1 MRRLDRT
8 LLAEGIPALVF
19 GALLYGVLAVMS
31 ATLPRLQWLAGAT
44 VPELLVWL
52 AAQLP
57 TALAQ
62 TLPIALV
69 LAVLLTY
76 GRMAGDRELLAWR
89 AGGVSLPRMV
99 RPMLILAAILT
110 LGTLAI
116 HQWVTPRTHA
126 WVAGEYWRMTAGGSG
141 LFRLAGRAL
150 PVGAFTLHFDGTDRA
165 TGALERVRIE
175 RWEDE
180 QLTLLRANRATFDG
194 GDLVLTDHR
203 TQVLDL
209 GALDGS
215 FPDAEARLRAL
226 VRLDNRAEGDASPL
240 RLEMGAS
247 ADDLVARFSQ
257 GGFEDPRSLS
267 ELAGD
272 WRTDGAPATERRTA
286 GVTFMRRLAEPFANL
301 VLLLVAVPLSLGWA
315 RGRGVAFGL
324 SLVVTLVWYLLL
336 TIGQFAAQAGTVPV
350 WLGPWSANLLLGAVG
365 VGLML
370 QLRTR

>member
-1 MRRLDRT
+1 MRRLDRA

-31 ATLPRLQWLAGAT
+31 ATLPRLQWLVGAS
-44 VPELLVWL
+44 VPELLAWL

-62 TLPIALV
+62 TMPIALV
-69 LAVLLTY
+69 LAVLLTF

-89 AGGVSLPRMV
+89 AGGVSLPRIV
-99 RPMLILAAILT
+99 RPMLILGAVLT

-141 LFRLAGRAL
+141 LFRLAGRSL
-150 PVGAFTLHFDGTDRA
+150 PVAGFTLHFGGVDRGSGTIED
-165 TGALERVRIE
+165 VRIE
-175 RWEDE
+175 QWQGER
-180 QLTLLRANRATFDG
+180 LTLLRAEQGRFDG
-194 GDLVLTDHR
+194 GDLVLTGHR
-203 TQVLDL
+203 TQILDL
-209 GALDGS
+209 AALDGAYA
-215 FPDAEARLRAL
+215 DAAARLRAL
-226 VRLDNRAEGDASPL
+226 VPLDNRARDASSPL
-240 RLEMGAS
+240 RIELGAQ
-247 ADDLVARFSQ
+247 ADDLAARFSQ

-267 ELAGD
+267 ELAQD
-272 WRTDGAPATERRTA
+272 WQREGALVTERRTA
-286 GVTFMRRLAEPFANL
+286 GATFMRRLAEPFANL

-336 TIGQFAAQAGTVPV
+336 TVGQFAAQAGTVPV
-350 WLGPWSANLLLGAVG
+350 WAGPWSANVLLGAIG
-365 VGLML
+365 VALMMR
-370 QLRTR
+370 LRTR